1 MKRNDLIS
9 DMKRAAAGSSF
20 ISRKG
25 LADYMSLKDPKS
37 VDRYLSGLQSLNQR
51 FFIPDVVDQMLS
63 QVKFND

>member
-9 DMKRAAAGSSF
+9 DMKKAAGSSF

-25 LADYMSLKDPKS
+25 LANYMSLRDPKS
-37 VDRYLSGLQSLNQR
+37 VDRYLTGLHCLNQR